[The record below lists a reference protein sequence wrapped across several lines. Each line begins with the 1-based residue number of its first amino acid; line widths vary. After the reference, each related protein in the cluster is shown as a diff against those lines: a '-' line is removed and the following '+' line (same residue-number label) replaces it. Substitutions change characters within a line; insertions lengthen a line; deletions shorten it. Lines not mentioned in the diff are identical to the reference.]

1 MREHPLQGVVL
12 HAVLS
17 TAITISGVPFA
28 LIDLGAAWVYRD
40 TPAAAMAMLFF
51 AKTLGSA
58 TCFAIAR
65 GLLSERRKAA
75 LLEDKT
81 IKRVNNVLKQ
91 SPLYYGT
98 LCRLATMPAA
108 VKNYGLAILPDIE
121 FPTFMACC
129 MLGSLVGV
137 PIQAVMGMQLGAVYL
152 GVADA
157 NQQLQLSTE
166 AAVGMLVGV
175 VSLLLVLRLI
185 VPALL
190 GKDTD
195 EIRLVV
201 DGMKCGGCQ
210 EGVKRALE
218 SVKGVTSATV
228 DLGRGSAVVLG
239 SAPVESLIQAVA
251 AMGKGAKL
259 AQSVPG
265 DDAGRASLAK
275 SKTT

>member
-1 MREHPLQGVVL
+1 MRDHPLQGVAL

-40 TPAAAMAMLFF
+40 SPAAAVAMLFF

-65 GLLSERRKAA
+65 GLLSEQRKAA

-81 IKRVNNVLKQ
+81 IRRVNNVLKQ

-152 GVADA
+152 GVTDA
-157 NQQLQLSTE
+157 NNLELGTE
-166 AAVGMLVGV
+166 AAVGMLVGI
-175 VSLLLVLRLI
+175 VSLVLVLRLI

-190 GKDTD
+190 GQDTD
-195 EIRLVV
+195 EIQLTV
-201 DGMKCGGCQ
+201 DGMKCSGCQ
-210 EGVKRALE
+210 EGVKKALE

-228 DLGRGSAVVLG
+228 DLDRGSAVVLG
-239 SAPVESLIQAVA
+239 AASAEALIHAVEAIGKEARLSKSAQDGA
-251 AMGKGAKL
+251 ASSTKH
-259 AQSVPG
+259 
-265 DDAGRASLAK
+265 
-275 SKTT
+275 KTK